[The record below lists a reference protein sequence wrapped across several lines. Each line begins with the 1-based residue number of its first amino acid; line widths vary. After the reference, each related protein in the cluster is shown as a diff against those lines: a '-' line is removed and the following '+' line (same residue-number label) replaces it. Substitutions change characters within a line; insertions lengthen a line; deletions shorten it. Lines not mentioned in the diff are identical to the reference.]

1 MVRNLFF
8 LLIILFVS
16 ACEFLDG
23 NTTDDKIALARVDN
37 NYLYIEDIIFPSLQ
51 NDSSLIIEKQID
63 QWIRNQLLLKLAYEN
78 VINDNNVENQVLQ
91 YKNNL
96 VMFEYEKMT
105 YQNNIDFSISDEEL
119 NTYY

>member
-37 NYLYIEDIIFPSLQ
+37 NYLYIEDIIFPSLPLEAPEITFTI
-51 NDSSLIIEKQID
+51 SFFFIFIFTLSIF
-63 QWIRNQLLLKLAYEN
+63 
-78 VINDNNVENQVLQ
+78 VI
-91 YKNNL
+91 
-96 VMFEYEKMT
+96 
-105 YQNNIDFSISDEEL
+105 
-119 NTYY
+119 YYSTSGSNEITFI